1 MSLERRRNLILAVSA
16 AAFAVAVLAGC
27 LPEAE
32 PHTPTAMPDT
42 SGVLVPR
49 REVPPYEVR
58 GRSNV
63 GALEI
68 ATFARAGGDHDPDV
82 SPDGTTI
89 VFSSTR
95 HSRRPAIYMKAI
107 RSTAVTKRTDGPASF
122 IQPKFA
128 PSGRELAC
136 ASDESGNWD
145 IWIIGAAGR
154 SAVNL
159 TDSPEF
165 DEIHPSWHPD
175 AKTPVVVYNRFNRAN
190 GTWEIWAQSRRGG
203 FATML
208 TTGLFPEW
216 SPASTASGGKI
227 CFQRA
232 RRRGMQ
238 WFSIWTIDVKMD
250 ANGRMQV
257 GLPTEV
263 VSSDRWGAIQPGFSP
278 DGKKLVFATVHRSV
292 TASSRKRIWQGDDIW
307 CVNLDGTDL
316 QRLTT
321 SPEPD
326 WNPVWAASADGGPER
341 VYFCSLA
348 GGHKNVWSLVPALPE
363 PPGEILP
370 GKVTAAD
377 TAKAVIRKNLED
389 QKKLEA
395 EIEE

>member
-1 MSLERRRNLILAVSA
+1 MVFDRRRNLILAGAA
-16 AAFAVAVLAGC
+16 AAFALALLTGC
-27 LPEAE
+27 VPEDT
-32 PHTPTAMPDT
+32 HTPTAMPDT
-42 SGVLVPR
+42 SGVLVAR
-49 REVPPYEVR
+49 RELPPYEVR
-58 GRSNV
+58 GRTNV
-63 GALEI
+63 GPLEI

-82 SPDGTTI
+82 APGGATLA
-89 VFSSTR
+89 FSSTR
-95 HSRRPAIYMKAI
+95 HSRRPAIYIKSI
-107 RSTAVTKRTDGPASF
+107 TSTAVTKRTEGHASF
-122 IQPKFA
+122 IHPKFS

-145 IWIIGAAGR
+145 IWIIGTAGR

-175 AKTPVVVYNRFNRAN
+175 AKAAIVIFNRFNRAN
-190 GTWEIWAQSRRGG
+190 GTWEIWAKGRRGG

-216 SPASTASGGKI
+216 SPASTAAAGKI

-232 RRRGMQ
+232 RRRGMR

-257 GLPTEV
+257 GLPVEV
-263 VSSDRWGAIQPGFSP
+263 VSSDRWAAIQPSFSP
-278 DGKKLVFATVHRSV
+278 DGKKLAFATVHRSI
-292 TASSRKRIWQGDDIW
+292 TASASKRIWEGDDIW

-326 WNPVWAASADGGPER
+326 WNPVWTAEPGGGPGR
-341 VYFCSLA
+341 IYFCSLA
-348 GGHKNVWSLVPALPE
+348 GGHKNIWSLVPALPE
-363 PPGEILP
+363 TADEILSN
-370 GKVTAAD
+370 KITEADIAA
-377 TAKAVIRKNLED
+377 AVIEKNLAD

-395 EIEE
+395 EIKE